1 MCDKVRKFKNIIQ
14 MTEIEVYKKL
24 AGQAP
29 NGYRINE
36 LIKISYPVRKVRI
49 NALVNKAPDD
59 DLVKVYNILLRS
71 IDLGFDKKETLFDF
85 LGLQQTDEFILREL
99 FRLRERG
106 LLDLVSERWFV
117 TEEGKRFVKDNSIL
131 RIEETEEYE
140 FLIDG
145 VSGSFFSSQDIVC
158 IKEKDK
164 ELKYFD
170 RIIDLPIKSPNLLK
184 DKFQEL
190 SGVYKQDSQGKAY
203 LIDYDEDNVL
213 FDDNALWINYWF
225 VEYIHK
231 EREPYIEIR
240 STGESLS
247 KNVVLS
253 QKCNNEYWLYVQKF
267 TDSDRKEETI
277 TEIIDEQNAQVKNV
291 PFPTNLPIIEDL
303 TIWQTKQKFIE
314 SLQNVKEQ
322 ILIESPWIK
331 RATLEY
337 LPYFRD
343 ILEHKKKLIILYGID
358 ENAEHD
364 SKTLK
369 EIEKLQRDYYANF
382 ILIELSEHLKGSK
395 FTGSHRKLL
404 IKDNDYYISGSFNF
418 LSFGKQEGQ
427 QVANEESQLVAFD
440 VKKKWEKVI
449 KEYNLPVESPKS
461 SSNVKEQ
468 THKEDHDFQIIKVQS
483 VVNDSDSRTER
494 NYSSNLNEKDIDE
507 KVSGNNETWFSD
519 NKKNPKRAVIEL
531 STKAVKL
538 LVNLNHEIID
548 NGGFNFD
555 ECFYRVS
562 DRTETGMCLDEHNH
576 MDISM
581 FIQNVLPSIVK
592 FANVAK
598 RDYKVDVIHT
608 VATAAYRTSSNRDEV
623 LALIKEEAGL
633 NVQILSKREEAQTTL
648 WAYNFST
655 KNKDLFRSSHNILMM
670 DIGGG
675 SSEISIF
682 KKQLLQDSYS
692 LEIGTTALKNRLL
705 KSGAANIN
713 DALRNIDEF
722 VYDNVQ
728 KALRSIDFS
737 IDYCVGVGRPITI
750 ATGKKRNEDQHDFGL
765 SRDDLSQVLS
775 QKEHELLRC
784 HNIKEVMRTA
794 EQDWFDK
801 ILVTRIGLPI
811 VIAIMDFYRID
822 RIRVNGT
829 GLFYGVFFKEY
840 FGIPEE

>member
-1 MCDKVRKFKNIIQ
+1 
-14 MTEIEVYKKL
+14 MTEVEVYKKL

-59 DLVKVYNILLRS
+59 DLVKVYNVLLRS

-158 IKEKDK
+158 IKEIDK
-164 ELKYFD
+164 EPKYFD
-170 RIIDLPIKSPNLLK
+170 RIIDVPIKSPNLLK

-190 SGVYKQDSQGKAY
+190 SGVYKQDSQGEAY
-203 LIDYDEDNVL
+203 LIDYDEDDIL
-213 FDDNALWINYWF
+213 YDDNALWVDYWF

-240 STGESLS
+240 SIGESLR

-253 QKCNNEYWLYVQKF
+253 QKCNNDYWQYVQKF

-277 TEIIDEQNAQVKNV
+277 SEIIDEQNAQVENI
-291 PFPTNLPIIEDL
+291 PSPTNSPIIEDL

-337 LPYFRD
+337 MPYFD
-343 ILEHKKKLIILYGID
+343 KLLSQGKKLIILYGID
-358 ENAEHD
+358 DNSEHD
-364 SKTLK
+364 YKTIRDLK
-369 EIEKLQRDYYANF
+369 ELQNKYKANF
-382 ILIELSEHLKGSK
+382 ILIELSKHLKNNHQR
-395 FTGSHRKLL
+395 FTGTHRKLL

-418 LSFGKQEGQ
+418 LSFAKQEGQ
-427 QVANEESQLVAFD
+427 QVANEESHLITID

-449 KEYNLPVESPKS
+449 KEYNLPLESPKS

-655 KNKDLFRSSHNILMM
+655 KNKKLFRNSQNILMM

-682 KKQLLQDSYS
+682 KNQLLQDSYS

-705 KSGAANIN
+705 KNSTANID
-713 DALRNIDEF
+713 DALRNLDEF
-722 VYDNVQ
+722 IYNEV
-728 KALRSIDFS
+728 KKSLRSIDFS

-750 ATGKKRNEDQHDFGL
+750 ATGKKRNEDQHDFEMM
-765 SRDDLSQVLS
+765 RDDLLQVLS
-775 QKEHELLRC
+775 QKENELLRC
-784 HNIKEVMRTA
+784 HNMEEVKQKA